1 MDGTQH
7 GRRGHALRVVVRREW
22 LLVLLALVLAS
33 AAAGVVYLSRPTTL
47 TVAVGPRDGPEAG
60 LLEAYSNAL
69 SRGREDVRLKIVP
82 YDDVHDSAEAL
93 QAGKADL
100 AVVRPDVFL
109 PDNGLTLAIL
119 HDEALLI
126 ASPDA
131 NDIDSFPDLAKKRLG
146 VVVRHGADLPFLS
159 NLLSFY
165 DFSPV
170 TGEAAAA
177 PAGQFPQGQVVLV
190 PLKPAE
196 VTAAIAD
203 KRVDA
208 VAIIANPGSK
218 SAAATVRAVEMGSP
232 DRKISLVSVPDG
244 EAILQRF
251 PELQA
256 VTIPAGTFGG
266 RPKRPEEDVK
276 TVGASYRL
284 MARGAVSRVAVAS
297 ATQHLFEWRS
307 KLASIAPIAKLMKAP
322 EFDTTVAATSARL
335 PNHPGAVDYF
345 EREQQTFLDRYED
358 YIYLFAFFG
367 GTIGSGI
374 AWIGQR
380 LARKRRERID
390 VVLDRLV
397 EIMREVRQAMAKAD
411 LDALA
416 IETDDLVADVIHYAR
431 ERSIDNRTLSALIL
445 AIDAVHA
452 AILDGRRQFGPDE
465 SAVRDEESPA
475 AARARTARLLAMR
488 VSAAE

>member
-1 MDGTQH
+1 MDSAQH
-7 GRRGHALRVVVRREW
+7 GRRRHGLPRVALRRDW
-22 LLVLLALVLAS
+22 LLVVLALVLAAS
-33 AAAGVVYLSRPTTL
+33 AAMVVYLSRPTTL
-47 TVAVGPRDGPEAG
+47 VVAVGPRDGPEAA
-60 LLEAYSNAL
+60 LITAYGNAL
-69 SRGREDVRLKIVP
+69 SRAREDVRLRIVH
-82 YDDVHDSAEAL
+82 YDDVRDSAEAL
-93 QAGKADL
+93 QANKADL
-100 AVVRPDVFL
+100 AVVRPDVLL
-109 PDNGLTLAIL
+109 PENGLTLAIL
-119 HDEALLI
+119 HDEALVI
-126 ASPDA
+126 AAPEASE
-131 NDIDSFPDLAKKRLG
+131 IDSFPDLSRRRLG
-146 VVVRHGADLPFLS
+146 VVERHAADLPFLS

-165 DFSPV
+165 DFAPVRDGASPPSSAQAPV
-170 TGEAAAA
+170 T
-177 PAGQFPQGQVVLV
+177 LV

-196 VTAAIAD
+196 VTAAIAE

-208 VAIIANPGSK
+208 VAIIANPASK
-218 SAAATVRAVEMGSP
+218 AAAATVRAVELGST
-232 DRKISLVSVPDG
+232 DRKVGFISVPDG

-251 PELQA
+251 PELQS
-256 VTIPAGTFGG
+256 VSIPAGTFGG

-284 MARGAVSRVAVAS
+284 MARGSVSRVAVAS

-380 LARKRRERID
+380 LARKRRERVDI
-390 VVLDRLV
+390 VLDRLIEV
-397 EIMREVRQAMAKAD
+397 MREVRAAATKAD

-416 IETDDLVADVIHYAR
+416 AETDDLVADVVHSAR
-431 ERSIDNRTLSALIL
+431 ERAIDNRTLSALIL

-452 AILDGRRQFGPDE
+452 AILDGRRQLGTEAQVSAPD
-465 SAVRDEESPA
+465 DA
-475 AARARTARLLAMR
+475 ASTSRARMARMLAMR
-488 VSAAE
+488 MPAAE